1 MVLSFNI
8 ILINISFMISRFDTA
23 YVRVMTT
30 HNSNIIYLLF
40 NITPLF
46 DTYIFGITNIF
57 YK

>member
-8 ILINISFMISRFDTA
+8 ILINISFMISRFNTA

-40 NITPLF
+40 NITPF
-46 DTYIFGITNIF
+46 ATYIFGITNSF